1 MLTIDDPRS
10 LRYKG
15 ENHWIIAEETGMDP
29 DQVLCMM
36 AQWRPGYDENNQPYL
51 RDDGTVDV
59 ERQDDELYDYI
70 VYFWNLKIPRQKNP
84 TCSGCTAPFKIIAD
98 AYYARHPLII
108 MQASRGASKAQPLD
122 AQVLTPTGYRLMGDL
137 GLGDE
142 VIDMEGNSVRVW
154 DIVPQGEKPVY
165 RVSFNDGTSTL
176 VCDDHLWW
184 ARVSRTKWSKAEKD
198 LVENPF
204 KVVTTQEMRE
214 SVLLP
219 CGDQR
224 WRIPIV
230 EPVNFE
236 PKEQPLDPYLL
247 GLLIG
252 DGSLNGASIRYTTA
266 DAELAQAIAELLPS
280 DTTIKKAPYAY
291 RPYDYMISHAAERK
305 GRKKGKNSVQQAI
318 QDLNLQCTSHFKFI
332 PQGYKC
338 GSVEQRLALLQ
349 GLMDTDG
356 TVGENGH
363 DCSFSSASKQLVED
377 VVFIVQS
384 LGGTA
389 FIRKGNFIDNKQYY
403 TCGVKLP
410 ICPFRLTRKVRRWIA
425 PTKYPVTRVVTSIE
439 YEKTVECQCIAVTS
453 PTASYVTND
462 FIVTHNSA
470 MLTTLSATEM
480 CTLACWIDV
489 LGASEKQ
496 SLVIQSYLNNENPR
510 TKGSWWDSP
519 RAPLGLRDPKNDLV
533 ARQRLI
539 NGGQIEALTASH
551 KTVRGRRPVRLRIDE
566 LDEAELHLIKSA
578 QGCPRGDAAINAKA
592 QTLMSSTHQH
602 LDGTM
607 SFYLNLAREQNK
619 KVAETGKGIRIPVYK
634 FCYRDVL
641 TTNGGFIDPEEI
653 EELKATIDP
662 ETWDREFENNEPSAG
677 GRIFRDHQIDYLFDK
692 TWLAEPGRELLYE
705 GAPDTPI
712 EIDFESPTNK
722 IFPPTQDVVHGGVR
736 EIKRRQ
742 TVRDHLGHFCGADY
756 ANDIDWSIFTRLT
769 TNTLEAEEKYYMTG
783 WYRTA
788 RRDTIKEIVHEY
800 NDFVNAYENSM
811 GAHDETGNK
820 MVNDEIECDSEPFTF
835 SRVSKK
841 EILSLMIKMIQDKKI
856 KGPYIDYA
864 YKEFKFLTQDHVNG
878 KKHLPDS
885 VASLALACYA
895 ASQVEH
901 GGFECEAV
909 FG

>member
-1 MLTIDDPRS
+1 MLTIDDPKA

-15 ENHWIIAEETGMDP
+15 ENHWLIAEETGMDP

-70 VYFWNLKIPRQKNP
+70 VYFWNLKIPRTKNP

-98 AYYARHPLII
+98 AYFARYPLII
-108 MQASRGASKAQPLD
+108 MQASRGASK
-122 AQVLTPTGYRLMGDL
+122 
-137 GLGDE
+137 
-142 VIDMEGNSVRVW
+142 
-154 DIVPQGEKPVY
+154 
-165 RVSFNDGTSTL
+165 
-176 VCDDHLWW
+176 
-184 ARVSRTKWSKAEKD
+184 
-198 LVENPF
+198 
-204 KVVTTQEMRE
+204 
-214 SVLLP
+214 
-219 CGDQR
+219 
-224 WRIPIV
+224 
-230 EPVNFE
+230 
-236 PKEQPLDPYLL
+236 
-247 GLLIG
+247 
-252 DGSLNGASIRYTTA
+252 
-266 DAELAQAIAELLPS
+266 
-280 DTTIKKAPYAY
+280 
-291 RPYDYMISHAAERK
+291 
-305 GRKKGKNSVQQAI
+305 
-318 QDLNLQCTSHFKFI
+318 
-332 PQGYKC
+332 
-338 GSVEQRLALLQ
+338 
-349 GLMDTDG
+349 
-356 TVGENGH
+356 
-363 DCSFSSASKQLVED
+363 
-377 VVFIVQS
+377 
-384 LGGTA
+384 
-389 FIRKGNFIDNKQYY
+389 
-403 TCGVKLP
+403 
-410 ICPFRLTRKVRRWIA
+410 
-425 PTKYPVTRVVTSIE
+425 
-439 YEKTVECQCIAVTS
+439 
-453 PTASYVTND
+453 
-462 FIVTHNSA
+462 SA

-519 RAPLGLRDPKNDLV
+519 RAPMGLRDPKNDLV

-619 KVAETGKGIRIPVYK
+619 KVAETGKGVRIPIYK

-653 EELKATIDP
+653 EDLKATIDP
-662 ETWDREFENNEPSAG
+662 ETWDREFENNEPAAG

-705 GAPDTPI
+705 GAADTPI
-712 EIDFESPTNK
+712 EIDFESATNK
-722 IFPPTQDVVHGGVR
+722 IFPEAQDVIHGGVR
-736 EIKRRQ
+736 EVKRRQ
-742 TVRDHLGHFCGADY
+742 KVRDHLGHFCGADY

-769 TNTLEAEEKYYMTG
+769 TNTLDSEEKYFLTG

-800 NDFVNAYENSM
+800 NEFVNAYENSM

-820 MVNDEIECDSEPFTF
+820 MVNDEIDCDSEPFTF
-835 SRVSKK
+835 SRISKK

-864 YKEFKFLTQDHVNG
+864 YKEFKYLTQDHING